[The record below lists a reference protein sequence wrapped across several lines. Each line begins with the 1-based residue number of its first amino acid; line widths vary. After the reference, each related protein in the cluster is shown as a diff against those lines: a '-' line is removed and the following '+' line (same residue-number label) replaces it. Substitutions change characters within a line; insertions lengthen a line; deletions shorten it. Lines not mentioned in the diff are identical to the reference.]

1 MIRAVVD
8 QKDIDHIN
16 KMLTNIGQN
25 APRVISR
32 ALNKTAVSARVRLKN
47 RAQAAYTVKSGKFNK
62 NMNIKKASYGYLCA
76 EIRSE
81 GSPLSID
88 NFKVSKG
95 KRNIRAQIVAG
106 GGLKTL
112 KKGNISAFVGV
123 TKNETAK
130 DLNGKIYQR
139 VGKSRYSIKKLS
151 SNSIPVMIGSEERVY
166 GVEKDNIQSDLNKY
180 VSQQIAILIK

>member
-1 MIRAVVD
+1 MIRIEINQRELNRID
-8 QKDIDHIN
+8 QK
-16 KMLTNIGQN
+16 LAQIGKKT
-25 APRVISR
+25 PVVVSR